1 MKITEDYILDCN
13 IERIKRLYRD
23 RLARKEARRGRG
35 KGAGKRSVRPVPQES
50 VTRDW
55 RYSVPDATSIAV
67 GDFTRP
73 CPACRHPMELRTH
86 DLIYPANQRP
96 QLLGQKCY
104 HTSWWYCA
112 NRKCSTGAVYDKE
125 FMVVNKARNWKCMEE
140 A

>member
-35 KGAGKRSVRPVPQES
+35 KGTGKRSARPAPQEPAPINA
-50 VTRDW
+50 RDW

-73 CPACRHPMELRTH
+73 CPACRQPMELRTH

-96 QLLGQKCY
+96 QLLAQKCY
-104 HTSWWYCA
+104 HTS
-112 NRKCSTGAVYDKE
+112 
-125 FMVVNKARNWKCMEE
+125 
-140 A
+140 